1 MAEHSSDFVFDKNK
15 FTRKGKF
22 SFKHHLTFLCFNKGT
37 SNQAELED
45 FVENDFTKELE
56 VITRQAYSKQR
67 IHIKPTIFKEISN
80 QYLININYT
89 KNNNFF
95 KEFRGF
101 RLLGGDGSDFEIPD
115 FEEIRKEFGIKN
127 TKKYRK
133 PANAKFS
140 SIMDLLN
147 GFILDGI
154 LGNYKQGEL
163 PLMQQNIKNIE
174 NLINPEKNDIHF

>member
-89 KNNNFF
+89 IIKGNFINSKTNEKSIHYCLNAF
-95 KEFRGF
+95 
-101 RLLGGDGSDFEIPD
+101 LLI
-115 FEEIRKEFGIKN
+115 
-127 TKKYRK
+127 TKTLF
-133 PANAKFS
+133 A
-140 SIMDLLN
+140 SILC
-147 GFILDGI
+147 
-154 LGNYKQGEL
+154 
-163 PLMQQNIKNIE
+163 
-174 NLINPEKNDIHF
+174 